1 MLILKAIIAT
11 HNKGKI
17 FDITADE
24 HFRIKLQNLD
34 QNSFYIIN
42 NVLVCW
48 YAYSQKK
55 CARFD
60 KCSGSVRK
68 ISEAEL
74 PKYKQNKNSFVL
86 EWDEKKVSTNYDQGN
101 KHLLHLAG
109 FVDSEPILKQA
120 GLYEFWIK
128 NPRNVK
134 ILVKY
139 WAEAPPKKIEKGK
152 IFVFTSLKRKN
163 YLGLKSLTITGP
175 WYHVPWKWSFDKV
188 ETNSCNKS
196 YDDIQ
201 R

>member
-42 NVLVCW
+42 NVLVSW
-48 YAYSQKK
+48 YPYSQRK

-74 PKYKQNKNSFVL
+74 PKYKQNKNWFVL
-86 EWDEKKVSTNYDQGN
+86 EWDEKKISTNYDQGN
-101 KHLLHLAG
+101 KKSLHLAG
-109 FVDSEPILKQA
+109 FVDSEPVAKQA

-139 WAEAPPKKIEKGK
+139 WAESPPKKIEKGK
-152 IFVFTSLKRKN
+152 IFVFTSLTSN
-163 YLGLKSLTITGP
+163 DYLGIKSFTISGP
-175 WYHVPWKWSFDKV
+175 WYHVPWKWNIDGDEK
-188 ETNSCNKS
+188 SCYNKS
-196 YDDIQ
+196 YDNIQ